1 MEIVWAEDP
10 AVSIAAAWSVRT
22 ADGLAGLVAESA
34 IRSSASPPSPS
45 CVKALDEAPQ
55 PVTTDR
61 LWCWPI
67 GSGSL
72 VSATSRSPIVVP
84 TPDPQSRGE
93 LTTQLAVAC
102 LGAGVITSVAVAQGQ
117 NPLTA
122 LGITLFS
129 AIAAVA
135 VGQVL

>member
-1 MEIVWAEDP
+1 MFPE
-10 AVSIAAAWSVRT
+10 
-22 ADGLAGLVAESA
+22 
-34 IRSSASPPSPS
+34 PS
-45 CVKALDEAPQ
+45 
-55 PVTTDR
+55 
-61 LWCWPI
+61 
-67 GSGSL
+67 
-72 VSATSRSPIVVP
+72 
-84 TPDPQSRGE
+84 PQSRGA
-93 LTTQLAVAC
+93 LMTQLAVAC